1 MPNREKQFW
10 IDLLGLDVSE
20 KESSAED
27 EEEDDEWLMRLL
39 QERRAPPV
47 MAPGQAP
54 SPSPS
59 GAPSPKPPV
68 RVSLPDNIS
77 RRKMSDLFNRDL
89 RLDYKEGPKARG
101 DKYFDQSKNSKD
113 FKRTEKFT
121 KDSPGKVKQIDPNEK
136 LHKSRKLHREM
147 RARTKGG
154 QQKTSQQLRNYLRA
168 VESGYKHGKKMRGQ
182 WTWQQAADH
191 GLRQAATKAGPAGA
205 VAAAGYGGYKLG
217 KFVSGFTPAGKR
229 QAAREKDWAIRKKRE
244 NLAKQLYPG
253 RSESFYRGLVNEMF
267 AEEHRGDEISIQDL
281 TDAVRMMQKS
291 EDIKQ

>member
-20 KESSAED
+20 KESAAED
-27 EEEDDEWLMRLL
+27 EEDDEWFIKLL
-39 QERRAPPV
+39 QERHTPPV
-47 MAPGQAP
+47 AVPGRVS
-54 SPSPS
+54 SPKTVRP
-59 GAPSPKPPV
+59 PLPKPPV

-77 RRKMSDLFNRDL
+77 RRQMSDLFNEEL
-89 RLDYKEGPKARG
+89 RSDYKEGPKARG
-101 DKYFDQSKNSKD
+101 DKHFDQSKKSKD

-121 KDSPGKVKQIDPNEK
+121 KDSPGKVKQIDPK
-136 LHKSRKLHREM
+136 QPTHKSRKLHREM

-154 QQKTSQQLRNYLRA
+154 QFKNQKQLQNYLRA
-168 VESGYKHGKKMRGQ
+168 VESGYKHGKKMRGAL
-182 WTWQQAADH
+182 TAAEAASL
-191 GLRQAATKAGPAGA
+191 GLRNATRLAGPANLVMA
-205 VAAAGYGGYKLG
+205 SGYGGYKLG
-217 KFVSGFTPAGKR
+217 KYISGFTPAGKR
-229 QAAREKDWAIRKKRE
+229 QAARERDWAIRRKRT

-253 RSESFYRGLVNEMF
+253 QSESFYLGLVNEMF